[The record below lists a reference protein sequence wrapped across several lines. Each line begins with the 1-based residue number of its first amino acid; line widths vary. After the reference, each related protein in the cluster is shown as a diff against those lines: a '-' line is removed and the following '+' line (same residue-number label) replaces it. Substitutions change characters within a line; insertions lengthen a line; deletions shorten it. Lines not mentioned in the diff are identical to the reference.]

1 MNPFT
6 RNFVCGRLDKE
17 TSAALISLESSYGF
31 TIEVEE
37 KKEYLPYSKYP
48 TYSKYS
54 WAIDNKNDW
63 RCAHFGFQD
72 SLKAVKSEMET
83 ATENILLEMG
93 ETKRSIVM
101 KSRLKG
107 GK

>member
-31 TIEVEE
+31 TVEVEE
-37 KKEYLPYSKYP
+37 MKKYLNHP
-48 TYSKYS
+48 YSKYS
-54 WAIDNKNDW
+54 WAIDNKND
-63 RCAHFGFQD
+63 CTCSHFGFQD

-101 KSRLKG
+101 KSRLRG

>member
-31 TIEVEE
+31 TVEVEE
-37 KKEYLPYSKYP
+37 KKEYLNHPYSR
-48 TYSKYS
+48 YS

-63 RCAHFGFQD
+63 KCGHFGFQD

>member
-17 TSAALISLESSYGF
+17 TSSAIISLESSYGF
-31 TIEVEE
+31 TVEVEE
-37 KKEYLPYSKYP
+37 KKEYLNHP
-48 TYSKYS
+48 YSKYS
-54 WAIDNKNDW
+54 WAIYNKNDW
-63 RCAHFGFQD
+63 TCSHFGFQD
-72 SLKAVKSEMET
+72 TLKAIKSEMEA
-83 ATENILLEMG
+83 ATENILSEMG
-93 ETKRSIVM
+93 ETKKSIVM

>member
-31 TIEVEE
+31 TVEVEE
-37 KKEYLPYSKYP
+37 KKEYLPYSKY
-48 TYSKYS
+48 S
-54 WAIDNKNDW
+54 WAIDNKNNW
-63 RCAHFGFQD
+63 KCSHFGFRD
-72 SLKAVKSEMET
+72 SLKAVKSEMEA